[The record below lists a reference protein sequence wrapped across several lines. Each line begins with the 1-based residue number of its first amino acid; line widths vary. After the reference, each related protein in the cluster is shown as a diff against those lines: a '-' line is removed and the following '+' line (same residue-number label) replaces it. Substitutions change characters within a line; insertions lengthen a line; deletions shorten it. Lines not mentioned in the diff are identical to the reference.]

1 MLTRLTMA
9 IAYFRK
15 MQLRIRPYSLQFK
28 HPFGVSSNTRR
39 ETPTVFVCLQEGEH
53 KGYGEACLP
62 AYLGETTGDTL
73 AFLEKA
79 GTLLQHTNTSVSLD
93 ALLDELD
100 QLSIANNA
108 GKAALD
114 IALHDLYAKVKGQ
127 SFAEFMGIKAA
138 MPVATSFTI
147 GIDNAE
153 KTREKIEEAAEFS
166 ILKIKAGTAND
177 RALIELIRSLTNKPL
192 YVDVNQGWSNTTEA
206 IALAQWMSQQG
217 VLLLEQPMPVNNKDQ
232 MRLLSAKSPIP
243 TMADESVKRL
253 QDIPLMDGMFKGVNI
268 KLMKSGGLREAMRMI
283 SACRKKNLFVM
294 LGCMAESSCA
304 TTAMAQLMGMADFVD
319 LDAPSLYTNDPFGG
333 ATYHQGKIKLPTGI
347 GIGAFPLP
355 QFDF

>member
-1 MLTRLTMA
+1 MLTRLSLV
-9 IAYFRK
+9 IAYFRN
-15 MQLRIRPYSLQFK
+15 MQLRIRPYTLKFK

-39 ETPTVFVCLQEGEH
+39 ETPTVFVCIQEGDH

-79 GTLLQHTNTSVSLD
+79 RTLLQHANTSVSLD

-100 QLSIANNA
+100 QVSSANNA

-114 IALHDLYAKVKGQ
+114 IALHDLYAKVKGL
-127 SFAEFMGIKAA
+127 SFAEFVGIKAA
-138 MPVATSFTI
+138 QPVATSFTI

-153 KTREKIEEAAEFS
+153 KTCEKIEEAAEFT
-166 ILKIKAGTAND
+166 ILKIKAGTTND
-177 RALIELIRSLTNKPL
+177 RTLIELIRSITNKPL

-206 IALAQWMSQQG
+206 IALAQWMNHQG
-217 VLLLEQPMPVNNKDQ
+217 VLLLEQPMPVNNQDQ
-232 MRLLSAKSPIP
+232 MRLLSAQSPIP

-253 QDIPLMDGMFKGVNI
+253 QDVLDMDGKFKGVNI

-283 SACRKKNLFVM
+283 KACRQKNLLVM

-319 LDAPSLYTNDPFGG
+319 LDAPRLYTNDPFAG
-333 ATYHQGKIKLPTGI
+333 ATYHQGMVKLPSGTGI
-347 GIGAFPLP
+347 GAHPLP
-355 QFDF
+355 QLDF